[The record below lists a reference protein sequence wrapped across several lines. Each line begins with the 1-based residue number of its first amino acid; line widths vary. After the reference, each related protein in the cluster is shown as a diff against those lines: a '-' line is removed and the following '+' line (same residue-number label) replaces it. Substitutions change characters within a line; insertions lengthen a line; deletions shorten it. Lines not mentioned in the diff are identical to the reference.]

1 MRRRCTVYSV
11 PPSHGIELDELDVK
25 VGRKSWMF
33 KVCCLTPYGQ
43 LKD

>member
-1 MRRRCTVYSV
+1 MRRRFTVYSV